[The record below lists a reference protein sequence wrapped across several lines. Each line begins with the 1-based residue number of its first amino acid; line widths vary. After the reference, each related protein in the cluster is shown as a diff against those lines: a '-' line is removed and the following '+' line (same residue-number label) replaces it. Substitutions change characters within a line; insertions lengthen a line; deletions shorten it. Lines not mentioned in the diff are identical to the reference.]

1 MVRSG
6 HRPSRFAIA
15 TDYDRLL
22 SAIIRSCL
30 DIAVAKRYPLP
41 IGFPQRIGSVS
52 TEAWV
57 AVAAVAKLLSVAKD
71 SVYRWIEHQRLPAHR
86 VGRLWKFKL
95 SEIDEWVRAGGA
107 ANDEPAVTRE
117 PAVAHP
123 RREQLEDTLGSA
135 FEAEPVEDGIEHLA
149 ERIIEAALRSDENG
163 QVIGGIESICLDTVR
178 PSFAASTLRC
188 LGRLRNPGSATWRS
202 ELVRDAL
209 AQGNAELRDAAVQ
222 AAESWGEPDLVH
234 VLISHHEPEP
244 WLRDYIQAV
253 IDESG
258 LTGVPGS

>member
-1 MVRSG
+1 MIDS
-6 HRPSRFAIA
+6 
-15 TDYDRLL
+15 YLQL
-22 SAIIRSCL
+22 SALVWTSRWRDAIL
-30 DIAVAKRYPLP
+30 PLSVWLS
-41 IGFPQRIGSVS
+41 GLGSVS

-57 AVAAVAKLLSVAKD
+57 AVAAVAKHLSVAKD

-86 VGRLWKFKL
+86 VRRLWKFKL
-95 SEIDEWVRAGGA
+95 SEIDECVRAGGA
-107 ANDEPAVTRE
+107 VNDERAVTRD

-135 FEAEPVEDGIEHLA
+135 IEAEPVEDGIEHLA

-163 QVIGGIESICLDTVR
+163 QVIGWIESICLDTVR

-209 AQGNAELRDAAVQ
+209 AQGNAGLRDAAVQ

-244 WLRDYIQAV
+244 WLRNYIQAV
-253 IDESG
+253 IDELCAPRKRRSAD
-258 LTGVPGS
+258 LCRTGQ

>member
-1 MVRSG
+1 M
-6 HRPSRFAIA
+6 
-15 TDYDRLL
+15 
-22 SAIIRSCL
+22 
-30 DIAVAKRYPLP
+30 
-41 IGFPQRIGSVS
+41 S

-57 AVAAVAKLLSVAKD
+57 AVAAVARHLNVAKD

-107 ANDEPAVTRE
+107 AHDERAVTRKTV
-117 PAVAHP
+117 VADP
-123 RREQLEDTLGSA
+123 RREQLEDTLRSA

-163 QVIGGIESICLDTVR
+163 HIIDWIESICLDTVR
-178 PSFAASTLRC
+178 PDFAASTLRC
-188 LGRLRNPGSATWRS
+188 LGRLRNPGSAPWRS

-222 AAESWGEPDLVH
+222 AAESWGEPESVR
-234 VLISHHEPEP
+234 VLISHDEAEP
-244 WLRDYIQAV
+244 WLRDYIEAV
-253 IDESG
+253 IDDSG
-258 LTGVPGS
+258 LADVPGS